1 MQIEFVLL
9 ILSLLFFISIIAD
22 KIGYKFGVP
31 ALLLFLAVGMLFGSD
46 GVGAFFGGNGIQ
58 IETGTAQALST
69 LALCIILFSGGLDT
83 KISDIKSVLG
93 PGITLATLGV
103 LLTCI
108 VTGVI
113 IYYIFGWLNAVASV
127 SIWLALLMAAFSAIR
142 LAKFNV
148 DERQHDSFIGLATP
162 ANALFWGAL
171 CCMPYA
177 MLAYDWMAWGLI
189 GLSFVSCWLLNAE
202 IPFFGFKNFKN
213 QKVEVISFLVG
224 CIVLIGFCVAKA
236 IITKHVEFALFSG
249 TAVILWYVALNILLL
264 FGKKG

>member
-1 MQIEFVLL
+1 MNLKRIIPNALTCSNLL
-9 ILSLLFFISIIAD
+9 CGGIS
-22 KIGYKFGVP
+22 V
-31 ALLLFLAVGMLFGSD
+31 FLATQGAFIWAFVFILAGAVFDFFDGLSARWLKVPSPIGIQLDSLADDITFGLAPSMMLFCW
-46 GVGAFFGGNGIQ
+46 
-58 IETGTAQALST
+58 LKP
-69 LALCIILFSGGLDT
+69 IL
-83 KISDIKSVLG
+83 
-93 PGITLATLGV
+93 
-103 LLTCI
+103 
-108 VTGVI
+108 
-113 IYYIFGWLNAVASV
+113 GWWAV
-127 SIWLALLMAAFSAIR
+127 LALLMAAFSAIR

-236 IITKHVEFALFSG
+236 VITKHVEFALFSC

>member
-1 MQIEFVLL
+1 MNLKRIIPNALTCSNLL
-9 ILSLLFFISIIAD
+9 CGGIS
-22 KIGYKFGVP
+22 V
-31 ALLLFLAVGMLFGSD
+31 FLATQGAFIWAFVFILAGAVFDFFDGLSARWLKVPSPIGIQLDSLADDITFGLAPSMMLFCW
-46 GVGAFFGGNGIQ
+46 
-58 IETGTAQALST
+58 LKP
-69 LALCIILFSGGLDT
+69 IL
-83 KISDIKSVLG
+83 
-93 PGITLATLGV
+93 
-103 LLTCI
+103 
-108 VTGVI
+108 
-113 IYYIFGWLNAVASV
+113 GWWAV
-127 SIWLALLMAAFSAIR
+127 LALLMAAFSAIR

>member
-1 MQIEFVLL
+1 MNLKRIIPNALTCSNLL
-9 ILSLLFFISIIAD
+9 CGGIS
-22 KIGYKFGVP
+22 V
-31 ALLLFLAVGMLFGSD
+31 FLATQGAFIWAFVFILAGAVFDFFDGLSARWLKVPSPIGIQLDSLADDITFGMAPSMMLFCW
-46 GVGAFFGGNGIQ
+46 
-58 IETGTAQALST
+58 LRP
-69 LALCIILFSGGLDT
+69 IL
-83 KISDIKSVLG
+83 
-93 PGITLATLGV
+93 
-103 LLTCI
+103 
-108 VTGVI
+108 
-113 IYYIFGWLNAVASV
+113 GWWAV
-127 SIWLALLMAAFSAIR
+127 LALLMAAFSAIR

-236 IITKHVEFALFSG
+236 VITKHVEFALFSG

>member
-1 MQIEFVLL
+1 MNLKRIIPDALTCSNLL
-9 ILSLLFFISIIAD
+9 CGGIS
-22 KIGYKFGVP
+22 V
-31 ALLLFLAVGMLFGSD
+31 FLATQGAFIWAFVFILAGAVFDFFDGLSARWLKVPSPIGIQLDSLADDITFGLAPSMMLFCW
-46 GVGAFFGGNGIQ
+46 
-58 IETGTAQALST
+58 LKP
-69 LALCIILFSGGLDT
+69 IL
-83 KISDIKSVLG
+83 
-93 PGITLATLGV
+93 
-103 LLTCI
+103 
-108 VTGVI
+108 
-113 IYYIFGWLNAVASV
+113 GWWAV
-127 SIWLALLMAAFSAIR
+127 LALLMAAFSAIR

-148 DERQHDSFIGLATP
+148 DERQHSSFIGLATP

-213 QKVEVISFLVG
+213 QKVEVILFLVG

-236 IITKHVEFALFSG
+236 VITKHVEFALFSG